1 MVMGRPRRTTSRTV
15 GYAGGTVSE
24 TAFEGRMRALVAQ
37 HLRAGMRLTVR
48 GALALLRVNVR
59 SLGTARRIAIQQ
71 IARAHT
77 QRVAEWLDARPDVQT
92 YARNAETPRAQAWAL
107 RAAATVRS
115 DELRGIDFEAV
126 DWRTI
131 AENALRK
138 KSVARE
144 VADRP

>member
-1 MVMGRPRRTTSRTV
+1 MGRPRRTITRTV

-24 TAFEGRMRALVAQ
+24 TAFESRMRALVAQ
-37 HLRAGMRLTVR
+37 HLRTGMRLTVR

-77 QRVAEWLDARPDVQT
+77 QRVAEWLEARPEVQA
-92 YARNAETPRAQAWAL
+92 YARGAETPRAQAWAL

-131 AENALRK
+131 VYSTVRK
-138 KSVARE
+138 RGTARE
-144 VADRP
+144 AADRP

>member
-1 MVMGRPRRTTSRTV
+1 MGRPRRTSTRTV

-24 TAFEGRMRALVAQ
+24 AAFETRMRVLVAQ
-37 HLRAGMRLTVR
+37 HLRAGTRVTVR
-48 GALALLRVNVR
+48 GALAQLRVNVR

-77 QRVAEWLDARPDVQT
+77 QRIAEWLDARPDVQA
-92 YARNAETPRAQAWAL
+92 YARGAETSRAQAWAL

-115 DELRGIDFEAV
+115 DELRGVDFDAV

-138 KSVARE
+138 KSPARE
-144 VADRP
+144 AVDRP

>member
-1 MVMGRPRRTTSRTV
+1 MGRPRRTTSRTV

-24 TAFEGRMRALVAQ
+24 AAFETRMRALVAQ

-77 QRVAEWLDARPDVQT
+77 QRVAEWLDARAEVQS
-92 YARNAETPRAQAWAL
+92 YARSAESPRAQAWAL

-115 DELRGIDFEAV
+115 DELRGIDFDAV

-131 AENALRK
+131 VENALRK
-138 KSVARE
+138 KQPGRE

>member
-1 MVMGRPRRTTSRTV
+1 
-15 GYAGGTVSE
+15 VSE
-24 TAFEGRMRALVAQ
+24 TAFESRIRALVAQ
-37 HLRAGMRLTVR
+37 HLRAGTRLSVR
-48 GALALLRVNVR
+48 GALTSLRVNVR

-77 QRVAEWLDARPDVQT
+77 QRVAEWLDTHPEVQT

-115 DELRGIDFEAV
+115 DELRGIDFDAV

-138 KSVARE
+138 RRAVRE
-144 VADRP
+144 VVDRPQ